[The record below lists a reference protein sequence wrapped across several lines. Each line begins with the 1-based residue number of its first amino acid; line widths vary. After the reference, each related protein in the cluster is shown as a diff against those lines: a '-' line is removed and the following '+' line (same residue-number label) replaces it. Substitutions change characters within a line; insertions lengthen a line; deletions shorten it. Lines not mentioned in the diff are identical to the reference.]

1 MDINNLILNHRN
13 GYCLRLANGQGWYIL
28 GLEGVSSWVK
38 KLASIMELKAC
49 EQNGSPKL
57 VFFPKGSPREKS
69 EKPMWALDTS
79 MVKDL
84 PMGGWKS
91 HNFGALTL
99 WSNGEAADAICEI
112 GSEELPEIDI
122 IRMWQSLNPIYQRA
136 QDVGGLPLHAA
147 LVERDEMGVLLVA
160 PGDGGKSTCCG
171 RLPAPW
177 HALCDDET
185 LIVCDTQKKYFAH
198 PFPTWS
204 DYLWRRSER
213 TWDVQQFVS
222 LSAIFFL
229 EQAETDVVVP
239 AGRGKAAILINQS
252 ATQVGQRSWI
262 SLQPEEAR
270 VFKKRLFENACEIAR
285 AVPTYILRVSLTG
298 RFWEKIEGV
307 IRQD

>member
-1 MDINNLILNHRN
+1 MDIHNPTLNHKN

-28 GLEGVSSWVK
+28 GIGGVGSWVK
-38 KLASIMELKAC
+38 KWASILELKAC

-57 VFFPKGSPREKS
+57 VLFQRGSPRAKS
-69 EKPMWALDTS
+69 GKPIWALDAS

-84 PMGGWKS
+84 PMSGWKS

-112 GSEELPEIDI
+112 GPEELPEIDI
-122 IRMWQSLNPIYQRA
+122 IRMWQSLDPIYQRA
-136 QDVGGLPLHAA
+136 QDAGGLPLHAA
-147 LVERDEMGVLLVA
+147 LVERGEMGVLLVA
-160 PGDGGKSTCCG
+160 PGGGGKSTCCG
-171 RLPAPW
+171 RLPASW
-177 HALCDDET
+177 RVLCDDET
-185 LIVCDTQKKYFAH
+185 LIVCDNQKKYFAH

-204 DYLWRRSER
+204 DYLWRRSAR

-222 LSAIFFL
+222 LRAIFFL
-229 EQAETDVVVP
+229 EKAETDEVVP

-252 ATQVGQRSWI
+252 ATQVCQRCWI
-262 SLQPEEAR
+262 SLPQEEAR
-270 VFKKRLFENACEIAR
+270 GLKKRLFGNACELAR